1 MPGPARVGYSQMTLR
16 SFVLFIAFVLAFG
29 HGFME
34 VPFDVVTRQ
43 GICRREFS
51 TREDLR
57 NCLAAP
63 EVAAHHRFKVNTQ
76 LFMGLYG
83 FVVSY
88 PLGKL
93 TDRVRR
99 SSAATI
105 GILLWLAGQSIG
117 GGTMGI
123 DPRAYYGLSFLT
135 VTGRLLTETALFA
148 MITDLSTNLN
158 RCCNHALLVFLAFAG
173 YIFGQLLS
181 GFSTFTKPSGLALLG
196 SACIGLCS
204 LPVVVRKDTQKPKPR
219 GPRQTREQPFGKVM
233 GALLNAP
240 TICLLFIAAALP
252 TLGPIVIAWL
262 EKHLP
267 AAYDISPVV
276 LGMPLR
282 FMFFAAILL
291 GMALTLFS
299 MGRPSAADRPQNF
312 SEDRCKPDDVSWF
325 LATFLLLQIGS
336 ILFVVQGKGPALAGV
351 VLSGLGS
358 GAAALPT
365 ALVLCLVGPDVRS
378 KYAGRVFGVLN
389 EARSLAVMWTGKF
402 ALELTARQA
411 PSEVGVL
418 WMHLVA
424 VGFLTILVVPVWK
437 LAGDLPP
444 LPPTNHDEIEL
455 RDMGGPNQAGNVDE
469 EAAVPAAPPPA
480 YAVR

>member
-1 MPGPARVGYSQMTLR
+1 MPGPAKVGYSQMTLR

-57 NCLAAP
+57 TCLAAP
-63 EVAAHHRFKVNTQ
+63 EVAAHQKFKANTQ

-83 FVVSY
+83 FVFSY

-93 TDRVRR
+93 TDRVTR
-99 SSAATI
+99 SAAATI
-105 GILLWLAGQSIG
+105 GILLWLSGQSIG
-117 GGTMGI
+117 GATMGI

-148 MITDLSTNLN
+148 TITDLSTNLN
-158 RCCNHALLVFLAFAG
+158 RCHNHVLLVFLAFTG
-173 YIFGQLLS
+173 YVFGQLLS
-181 GFSTFTKPSGLALLG
+181 GFSTFLKPSGLVLIG
-196 SACIGLCS
+196 SICIGLC
-204 LPVVVRKDTQKPKPR
+204 LFPVIARQDTQKSKPN
-219 GPRQTREQPFGKVM
+219 GPRQLWER
-233 GALLNAP
+233 ALLNAP

-252 TLGPIVIAWL
+252 ALGPVVIAWL

-267 AAYDISPVV
+267 AAYDISPIV

-282 FMFFAAILL
+282 FMFFAAILF
-291 GMALTLFS
+291 GMVMTLFAT
-299 MGRPSAADRPQNF
+299 GRLSPDDDLKNLT
-312 SEDRCKPDDVSWF
+312 EDRCKPDDVSWF
-325 LATFLLLQIGS
+325 ATTFLYLQIGC
-336 ILFVVQGKGPALAGV
+336 ILFVVQGKGAALAGV

-358 GAAALPT
+358 GVAALPT
-365 ALVLCLVGPDVRS
+365 ALILCLVGPDIRS
-378 KYAGRVFGVLN
+378 KYTGRVFGMLN
-389 EARSLAVMWTGKF
+389 MVRSQAVAWTGKF
-402 ALELTARQA
+402 ALGFAARQE

-424 VGFLTILVVPVWK
+424 VGFLTILLVPVCK
-437 LAGDLPP
+437 LGGKLPP
-444 LPPTNHDEIEL
+444 LPPANADGIEL
-455 RDMGGPNQAGNVDE
+455 QDMGGQNQAGNVDE

-480 YAVR
+480 YAAR